1 MIFSS
6 KYEIVDIADEYIA
19 VPVGEGAIN
28 NKRVIALSNAAAFL
42 LKQMSSQKTKEE
54 LIELLID
61 EYDLE
66 KRIAI
71 KDIDT
76 FLETMINMGLIID

>member
-28 NKRVIALSNAAAFL
+28 NKNVIVLSNAAEFL

-54 LIELLID
+54 LIELLIE

-71 KDIDT
+71 KDIDA
-76 FLETMINMGLIID
+76 FLETMINMGVIVD

>member
-6 KYEIVDIADEYIA
+6 KYEIVDIADEFIA

>member
-19 VPVGEGAIN
+19 VPVGEGSIN
-28 NKRVIALSNAAAFL
+28 NKKVIALSNAAAFL
-42 LKQMSSQKTKEE
+42 LKQMSTQKTKDE